1 MSDMT
6 VLSTKK
12 IEDLDGMFLWIQY
25 DSAKLSA
32 VSVDEE
38 KKSPEKAGNESFGK

>member
-1 MSDMT
+1 
-6 VLSTKK
+6 
-12 IEDLDGMFLWIQY
+12 MFLWIQY

-38 KKSPEKAGNESFGK
+38 KKESGESRKRLLLEMKLIDWSKY